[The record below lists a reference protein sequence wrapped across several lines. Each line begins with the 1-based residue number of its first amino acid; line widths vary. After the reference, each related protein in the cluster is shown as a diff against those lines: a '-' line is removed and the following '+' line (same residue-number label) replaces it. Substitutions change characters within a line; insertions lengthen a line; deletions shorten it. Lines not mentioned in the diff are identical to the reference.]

1 MVKTHQNE
9 GQVAG
14 AAAQVEHLLR
24 AEAKAFASSLQTPML
39 VQIQGYQAVNQ
50 IVAVWYCGKNSM
62 KGPILSHFDNL
73 LRAGL

>member
-24 AEAKAFASSLQTPML
+24 AEAKAFASSLQTPTL
-39 VQIQGYQAVNQ
+39 VQTQGCQAVNQ
-50 IVAVWYCGKNSM
+50 IVTVWYCGKNSV
-62 KGPILSHFDNL
+62 KGTILSHFDNL
-73 LRAGL
+73 HRTGL